1 MLYMYS
7 YNANKEIQSVRT
19 KFMEEKKKEIK
30 NYVNVAYDTITK
42 TRKFRYD
49 RVNDRIQENVRLAS
63 ALMHN
68 LYNKYHGKIPENELK
83 EMLSDSLRGLNFLN
97 GRGYYFISEMSG
109 KSIMHGR
116 IKKVEKTEIYVSRVK
131 GAKAVQNAIMQTLSN
146 GNEGFARYSWY
157 KSKDTNAKLSKKI
170 SYVMKFEPYDWYF
183 GAGDYVDNIELE
195 LQKDL
200 FTMLGENI
208 REDGGYIYI
217 GNDEGFLLL
226 SQGKNIAR
234 KNIIDLKDK
243 NGFKYIENLI
253 KMAKQ
258 NSDGVYVKYF
268 SPVNGE
274 EVMSFVRYEEK
285 WKWIIGTFTSLE
297 NLEKDIVIKQHVLK
311 MKLFYSVMFFVFI
324 FLLLTF
330 LVYWIARNFKVNVD
344 KSFDIFENY
353 YKQAADRNVR
363 LDVSSMEYQEFEIL
377 AVHTNTLVDKI
388 KDLNTKLEKKLQDT
402 EMKMMENEKMAVLGE
417 LVAGFSHEINTPV
430 GLSLTGITH
439 FAHINE
445 NLKKLYVNDNLSKE
459 EFEEFIKT
467 SRELS
472 DTITI
477 NLDLA
482 ADIIRSFKKVAI
494 DQTSREKREFKL
506 GEYLDEILLSLKNK
520 TKKMNIKFTIKC
532 DDDLLINSYPG
543 ALSQILTNLVINSI
557 LHGFDKKRQNNIHI
571 IVKSKSGSLHVEY
584 SDDGKGIAQESLDS
598 IFDPFYSTRKQQGSS
613 GLGMNIIRK
622 IVTEELNGTI
632 VCKNNEGNGVTFNI
646 VFPL

>member
-1 MLYMYS
+1 
-7 YNANKEIQSVRT
+7 
-19 KFMEEKKKEIK
+19 
-30 NYVNVAYDTITK
+30 
-42 TRKFRYD
+42 
-49 RVNDRIQENVRLAS
+49 
-63 ALMHN
+63 
-68 LYNKYHGKIPENELK
+68 
-83 EMLSDSLRGLNFLN
+83 
-97 GRGYYFISEMSG
+97 
-109 KSIMHGR
+109 
-116 IKKVEKTEIYVSRVK
+116 
-131 GAKAVQNAIMQTLSN
+131 
-146 GNEGFARYSWY
+146 
-157 KSKDTNAKLSKKI
+157 
-170 SYVMKFEPYDWYF
+170 
-183 GAGDYVDNIELE
+183 
-195 LQKDL
+195 
-200 FTMLGENI
+200 
-208 REDGGYIYI
+208 
-217 GNDEGFLLL
+217 
-226 SQGKNIAR
+226 
-234 KNIIDLKDK
+234 
-243 NGFKYIENLI
+243 
-253 KMAKQ
+253 
-258 NSDGVYVKYF
+258 
-268 SPVNGE
+268 
-274 EVMSFVRYEEK
+274 
-285 WKWIIGTFTSLE
+285 
-297 NLEKDIVIKQHVLK
+297 
-311 MKLFYSVMFFVFI
+311 
-324 FLLLTF
+324 
-330 LVYWIARNFKVNVD
+330 
-344 KSFDIFENY
+344 
-353 YKQAADRNVR
+353 
-363 LDVSSMEYQEFEIL
+363 
-377 AVHTNTLVDKI
+377 VHTNTLVDKI